1 MDTNK
6 NALHVEGLEQDLG
19 DLLAVFGRVH
29 RRLGQDEAV
38 VLGLA
43 LQVAV
48 NRAVPILFDALPVA
62 DLARAQDV
70 PHVVGRLV
78 VQRLVAD
85 VEVQVWVLEARICN
99 RSALILEV

>member
-1 MDTNK
+1 M
-6 NALHVEGLEQDLG
+6 
-19 DLLAVFGRVH
+19 
-29 RRLGQDEAV
+29 

-85 VEVQVWVLEARICN
+85 VEVQVWVLEARVSN
-99 RSALILEV
+99 SRAGLRLISLLQH